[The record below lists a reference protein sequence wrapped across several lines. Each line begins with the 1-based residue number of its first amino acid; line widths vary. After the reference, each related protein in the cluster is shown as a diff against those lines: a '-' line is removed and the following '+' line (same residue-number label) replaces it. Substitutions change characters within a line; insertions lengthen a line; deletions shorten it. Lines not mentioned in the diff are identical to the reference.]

1 MRARCPKLV
10 SSKRLV
16 NVKQLKIKI
25 MFTTIQLKKVKPS
38 HEIARNFDLEYK
50 RIKSIY
56 EGRID
61 ACTCGCEGKFHYTK
75 HYAEY
80 KSQVEGNGLLL
91 PMANDKMVK
100 AHLLRVKEN
109 EHTAKFFVQMSGGY
123 CIKVPTYMR
132 WNESEGKKVQ
142 YGYIIDLHWKDIKLN
157 QTPINL

>member
-1 MRARCPKLV
+1 MSNIK
-10 SSKRLV
+10 
-16 NVKQLKIKI
+16 NKI
-25 MFTTIQLKKVKPS
+25 MDTIKLEKVKPS
-38 HEIARNFDLEYK
+38 HEVERNFDLKYK

-61 ACTCGCEGKFHYTK
+61 ACTCGCEGNFHYTK

-80 KSQVEGNGLLL
+80 KSLVEGNHLLL
-91 PMANDKMVK
+91 PMANDTLVK

-109 EHTAKFFVQMSGGY
+109 EHKAKFFVQMSGGY

-132 WNESEGKKVQ
+132 WNESEGKDVQ
-142 YGYIIDLHWKDIKLN
+142 MGYIIDLHWKDIPLN

>member
-1 MRARCPKLV
+1 
-10 SSKRLV
+10 
-16 NVKQLKIKI
+16 
-25 MFTTIQLKKVKPS
+25 MFTTIKLKKVKPS
-38 HEIARNFDLEYK
+38 HEIERSFDLKYE

-80 KSQVEGNGLLL
+80 KSLVEGNRLLL
-91 PMANDKMVK
+91 PMANDKMVN

-142 YGYIIDLHWKDIKLN
+142 YGYIIDLMLFFI
-157 QTPINL
+157 

>member
-1 MRARCPKLV
+1 
-10 SSKRLV
+10 
-16 NVKQLKIKI
+16 
-25 MFTTIQLKKVKPS
+25 
-38 HEIARNFDLEYK
+38 
-50 RIKSIY
+50 
-56 EGRID
+56 
-61 ACTCGCEGKFHYTK
+61 
-75 HYAEY
+75 
-80 KSQVEGNGLLL
+80 
-91 PMANDKMVK
+91 MVK